1 LKKKIGIPRTLSYYT
16 FFPLWK
22 TFFEE
27 LGFRVVVSRETN
39 KEVLDQ
45 GVKETVNDACIPI
58 KLFHGHVMDLKD
70 RVDYLFIPRL
80 VSADGRST
88 FCPKF
93 LGLPDMVRFSRPDLP
108 PIIDVRY
115 NIRRGCPSLFSFFCK
130 IGIRVSNNWFKI
142 CKGYIKAKAAFKRY
156 LKLLNSGLQP
166 EEALSVMEGKQMEQQ
181 NSSGPL
187 KIAVL
192 GYPYIVYD
200 PYISANLL
208 EHLRRMGVQPL
219 TMERIPLKK
228 LRSMAKRLPQNL
240 FWFYSN
246 LVCWAALYYLEEV
259 RDVDGIIHVTAF
271 ACGPDAMVDKLIEL
285 EAKNHNRMPFL
296 SISIDEHSGEVGV
309 ITRLEAFVDM
319 LRRKKEVQT

>member
-1 LKKKIGIPRTLSYYT
+1 MKKKIGIPRTLSYYT